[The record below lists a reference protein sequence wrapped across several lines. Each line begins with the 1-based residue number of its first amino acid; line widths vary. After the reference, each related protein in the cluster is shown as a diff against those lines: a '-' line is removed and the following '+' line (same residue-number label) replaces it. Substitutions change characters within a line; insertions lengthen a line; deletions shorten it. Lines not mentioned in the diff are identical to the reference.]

1 MIKNIKVGSQMSELL
16 NKISNE
22 ALSVV
27 RCIPARLSV
36 NSKMKEVAL
45 SYKERRGMV
54 SKDGEDLIYISI
66 IDDESGMYLEYFV
79 SDKKVQVFFDEEG
92 LIVSTVVEDDSLKEC
107 IPDLTS
113 IDGLL
118 DLICD
123 LSVGIHRIDIEV
135 PNLIK
140 DGEYEYYVSNL
151 ENHKN
156 TDEYSIRLNV
166 DN

>member
-1 MIKNIKVGSQMSELL
+1 MSELL

-27 RCIPARLSV
+27 RCIPARLSI
-36 NSKMKEVAL
+36 NPKMKEIAL
-45 SYKERRGMV
+45 SYRERRGMV

-92 LIVSTVVEDDSLKEC
+92 LIVSTVVEGDSLKEC